1 MNKKLILTT
10 LLLTLICNYSFCQ
23 YSAFGNN
30 TKKDKSSKK
39 EIKSLDEF
47 TKKTKDCNIYDGLF
61 TIYQS
66 KKDGKSY
73 IEIDS
78 SHLNQEFIYFSYIEN
93 GVTDAGAVKGSYR
106 GSKIIKINKFYNKID
121 FTIKNTTY
129 YFDDESP
136 LKNAENTNI
145 NTPLII
151 SETIIATSSDKTKF
165 LLNADNIFLNES
177 FQQVK
182 YSYPGSYRG
191 FKLGNLS
198 KNKTRYNKIRNYPEN
213 TDIVVNYFYESKYPS
228 SRGGGAITDSRNV
241 SVLVQHSL
249 VKMPDE
255 NFKPRKD
262 DSRVGFFTTKSNN
275 MTSIDQ
281 VNYRD
286 FINKWRL
293 VKKDTSKL
301 LSEPVKPIVWWIE
314 NTTPLEFRDIIKE
327 GVERWNLAFEKAG
340 FLNAVQVKVQPD
352 SADWDAGDIRYNV
365 LRWTSSPNPPW
376 GGYGPSFVNPR
387 TGEILG
393 ADIMLE
399 WSYTTNR
406 IVADELFNES
416 NHSHDHLCSAA
427 KVQQIESSFGINY
440 IKNMNLSDELEKE
453 LVKQS
458 IYRLVL
464 HEVGHTLGLNHNFKG
479 SYLNSNADIH
489 NKTITQDKGL
499 TNSVMEYPA
508 VNIAPLGIE
517 QGDYYDTKP
526 GLYDDWA
533 IEFGYKPNLSKN
545 DLDKLLSK
553 SDMPELMFAND
564 SEDMRSVGN
573 GIDPRA
579 MIYDLTNEPITYGE
593 QRIELVNQIISTL
606 PERLDKKVD
615 SWEEY
620 RNAYSLLLRE
630 TEKALIIASR
640 HIGGVHVNRSSPQQE
655 SSLKPYEP
663 VPYDIQKQAMSML
676 SKHAFSP
683 EAFPINKDLLNIV
696 QVQRRGFDLRGEGED
711 PKLLQRILS
720 IQNDILRQLLHP
732 NVLERITNSTLY
744 GNSYSVNELIADLNQ
759 SVFFSDINTEV
770 SYARQNLQI
779 TYVKKLL
786 KIVNNNLHDEISTS
800 TAYSALRDI
809 EKIMKKS
816 SRDEATKSHRLFVR
830 WLIDS
835 ELTKL

>member
-1 MNKKLILTT
+1 MKVLKKNYLF
-10 LLLTLICNYSFCQ
+10 LLLLLSFINPL
-23 YSAFGNN
+23 YLVSEDEVE
-30 TKKDKSSKK
+30 TTPEPEEEKEYIKDIV
-39 EIKSLDEF
+39 EDF
-47 TKKTKDCNIYDGLF
+47 TKYEGFFET
-61 TIYQS
+61 YQDPETS
-66 KKDGKSY
+66 DVY
-73 IEIDS
+73 LVVAEDQ
-78 SHLNQEFIYFSYIEN
+78 LEEEFIYFAHVLN
-93 GVTDAGAVKGSYR
+93 GVVAAEFKGLHLDNGIFKIEKHFDTLRLVRVNTAYTYDNTLNI
-106 GSKIIKINKFYNKID
+106 SK
-121 FTIKNTTY
+121 
-129 YFDDESP
+129 SSG
-136 LKNAENTNI
+136 TNI
-145 NTPLII
+145 SDATLKVLPIKASDADEKQHLVDITDLLTSEDLTPIKPI
-151 SETIIATSSDKTKF
+151 PYPS
-165 LLNADNIFLNES
+165 
-177 FQQVK
+177 
-182 YSYPGSYRG
+182 SYPGSDNEFRWG
-191 FKLGNLS
+191 AIS
-198 KNKTRYNKIRNYPEN
+198 REKTKINDVYNYPGN
-213 TDIVVNYFYESKYPS
+213 TDFEVEYVLESAPSYAYDSPDAADPRYINISVRYSFIGMPKNNFEPRLANQSIGYFEERITDLSSKEANPYADLIHKWDLQKKYP
-228 SRGGGAITDSRNV
+228 
-241 SVLVQHSL
+241 
-249 VKMPDE
+249 
-255 NFKPRKD
+255 
-262 DSRVGFFTTKSNN
+262 
-275 MTSIDQ
+275 DQ
-281 VNYRD
+281 EV
-286 FINKWRL
+286 
-293 VKKDTSKL
+293 
-301 LSEPVKPIVWWIE
+301 SEPIIPIKFWIE
-314 NTTPLEFRDIIKE
+314 NTTPENLRSLISE
-327 GVERWNLAFEKAG
+327 GVLAWNKAFLRAG
-340 FLNAVQVKVQPD
+340 FKNAVEVEVQPD
-352 SADWDAGDIRYNV
+352 DAKWDAGDINYNV
-365 LRWTSSPNPPW
+365 LRWTSSPDAPF

-387 TGEILG
+387 TGQIIG

-399 WSYTTNR
+399 WVYVTNR
-406 IVADELFNES
+406 INLDAIFNKSHMDCSFSYGMHES
-416 NHSHDHLCSAA
+416 NLLA
-427 KVQQIESSFGINY
+427 
-440 IKNMNLSDELEKE
+440 NLSTSSEEHPEL
-453 LVKQS
+453 LRQS
-458 IYRLVL
+458 IIRLTL

-489 NKTITQDKGL
+489 NKAITQDRGL

-508 VNIAPLGIE
+508 VNIAPLGIQ
-517 QGDYYDTKP
+517 QGDYYDTQP

-545 DLDKLLSK
+545 DMDKLLSK

-593 QRIELVNQIISTL
+593 QRIELVNHIISEL
-606 PERLDKKVD
+606 PERLDNKVD

-640 HIGGVHVNRSSPQQE
+640 HIGGVHVNRSTPQQE

-683 EAFPINKDLLNIV
+683 EAFPINKDLLSIV

-711 PKLLQRILS
+711 PKLLKGILS

-759 SVFFSDINTEV
+759 SVFFSDINSEV

-786 KIVNNNLHDEISTS
+786 KIVNNNLHDEISIS

-816 SRDEATKSHRLFVR
+816 SRDEATKSHRLYVR